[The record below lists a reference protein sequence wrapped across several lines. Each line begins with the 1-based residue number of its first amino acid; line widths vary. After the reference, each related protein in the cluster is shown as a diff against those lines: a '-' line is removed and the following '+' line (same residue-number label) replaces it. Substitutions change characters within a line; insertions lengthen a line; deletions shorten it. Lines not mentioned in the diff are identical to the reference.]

1 MFQTRPQKYSS
12 YAAWHVY
19 RGKEMLAEIKINT
32 AVIILTM
39 QTMLL
44 TFAYYNI
51 TTGLLQH
58 GYRKKS
64 NRLKSNL
71 VALFFLILSG
81 HYFSKFIF
89 EEQFD

>member
-1 MFQTRPQKYSS
+1 
-12 YAAWHVY
+12 
-19 RGKEMLAEIKINT
+19 MLAEIKINT

-58 GYRKKS
+58 GYRKKKS
-64 NRLKSNL
+64 NRLRFLVGSFGMRNL
-71 VALFFLILSG
+71 FLKTWDFDKLS
-81 HYFSKFIF
+81 HRF
-89 EEQFD
+89 

>member
-1 MFQTRPQKYSS
+1 
-12 YAAWHVY
+12 
-19 RGKEMLAEIKINT
+19 MLAEIKINT

-58 GYRKKS
+58 GYRKKIEPT
-64 NRLKSNL
+64 K
-71 VALFFLILSG
+71 I
-81 HYFSKFIF
+81 FSR
-89 EEQFD
+89 FDWDAFYRPFRCFAPQRPAYNKV